1 MKGFILS
8 LHKAKNEDMIVTVLS
23 EEKIYKLYRFYGAR
37 HSILQ
42 LGYLIDFEIEE
53 DRYGKFLPRMR
64 GVSHIG
70 IDWLY
75 KRDRLLVWHSFITL
89 LHKHLIDVEDI
100 DRFYFNT
107 LLDTYRRLRKEN
119 PKRAVSEAYI
129 KILKFEGRLH
139 SLQRCHICEKPLG
152 DNIALMQSLI
162 PAHPE
167 CIYSIALPKNKLI
180 SFFNQESS
188 VWLDDN
194 EIDIL
199 YSIINRGF

>member
-1 MKGFILS
+1 MRGFILS

-75 KRDRLLVWHSFITL
+75 KRDRLLIWHSFITL

-107 LLDTYRRLRKEN
+107 LLDTYRRFRKEN
-119 PKRAVSEAYI
+119 PKRAVIEAYV

-139 SLQRCHICEKPLG
+139 SLESCHICEKTLG
-152 DNIALMQSLI
+152 DKISFMQSLI

-167 CIYSIALPKNKLI
+167 CIYSTSLPKDKLQYLFAK
-180 SFFNQESS
+180 SSS
-188 VWLDDN
+188 VWLEDSEVDT
-194 EIDIL
+194 L
-199 YSIINRGF
+199 YSIISRGF